1 MLIKLLLNIVSGT
14 LGIYLAYRFV
24 PGVFFSGDIKTLL
37 IIGCVLGII
46 NLFIKPI
53 LKIIS
58 LPLRIITFGLFSLI
72 INMGL
77 VWLMEIIFN
86 QNLDIRGIIP
96 LFWTTIIVCGLNI
109 IFKLFIPKKLRKY
122 NRHAY

>member
-1 MLIKLLLNIVSGT
+1 MNMLIKLLFNVIAGT

-24 PGVFFSGDIKTLL
+24 PGVFFSGNIKTLI
-37 IIGCVLGII
+37 IIGCILGII

-58 LPLRIITFGLFSLI
+58 LPLRIITFGLFTLF

-86 QNLDIRGIIP
+86 QNLDIKGIIP
-96 LFWTTIIVCGLNI
+96 LFWTTIIICALN
-109 IFKLFIPKKLRKY
+109 FFFRLFFPKKLKK
-122 NRHAY
+122 

>member
-1 MLIKLLLNIVSGT
+1 MIIKLLFNIISGI

-24 PGVFFSGDIKTLL
+24 PGVYFFGDIKTLI

-53 LKIIS
+53 LKIVS
-58 LPLRIITFGLFSLI
+58 LPLRILTLGLFTLL

-77 VWLMEIIFN
+77 VWLMEVIFSR
-86 QNLDIRGIIP
+86 NLDIKGIIP
-96 LFWTTIIVCGLNI
+96 LFWATLIICGLN
-109 IFKLFIPKKLRKY
+109 FFFRLFFPKKLRK
-122 NRHAY
+122 

>member
-1 MLIKLLLNIVSGT
+1 MFIRLLFNIVSGI

-37 IIGCVLGII
+37 IIGCVLGVV
-46 NLFIKPI
+46 NFFLKPI

-58 LPLRIITFGLFSLI
+58 LPLRIITFGLFTLI

-86 QNLDIRGIIP
+86 QNLDIKGIIP
-96 LFWTTIIVCGLNI
+96 LFWTTIIVCALNFF
-109 IFKLFIPKKLRKY
+109 FKLIIPKNFKK
-122 NRHAY
+122 